1 MLKNII
7 VKKGYTE
14 KESWDLVQ
22 KILDNAPDGE
32 DMRRYANM
40 IITKAEWEE
49 MYAQ

>member
-14 KESWDLVQ
+14 KEAWGLVQ
-22 KILDNAPDGE
+22 KILNNVPDGE

-49 MYAQ
+49 MYA

>member
-7 VKKGYTE
+7 KAKGYDET
-14 KESWDLVQ
+14 ESWRMVQ
-22 KILDNAPDGE
+22 QILDNAPDGE

-49 MYAQ
+49 MYA